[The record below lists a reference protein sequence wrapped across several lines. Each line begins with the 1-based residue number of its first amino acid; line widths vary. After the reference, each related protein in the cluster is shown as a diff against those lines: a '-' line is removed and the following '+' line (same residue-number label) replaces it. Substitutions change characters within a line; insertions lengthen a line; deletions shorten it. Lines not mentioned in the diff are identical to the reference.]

1 MKSIK
6 IKNIISAV
14 LAVFFIFAG
23 TVSCSN
29 LDVSENEAKSEETV
43 APSTE
48 QTYETG
54 TASIKMF
61 VPDYYAMAKI
71 AKSSRAVAPQTYSV
85 RLSAYNSISGNWNNL
100 ETVLLSDCEKTEAT
114 DVPEGF
120 SGSVYKIVFTKVYA
134 KSYEKDSLKV
144 TLLDSNGGEIASGTN
159 ATAVTVKSGSESADT
174 TFYTV
179 PLSYSDGETSLSSG
193 QMKFKRFVLAAN
205 TKYTLHVDVSG
216 SVYPDVAVF
225 DENGVFKNYYSV
237 SDADSS
243 RIVFA
248 EEKERTVKYIGVWA
262 DEGAVTKYT
271 LGMYTDLADFD
282 FKDSSIG
289 FWAGESYQINLA
301 PVPSDAY
308 LGTPVY
314 TSSNDAITVSEDG
327 VITADEEAEGTVTV
341 TCGDVSH
348 EIAVN
353 VYESAT
359 ELTGVLSGDLL
370 HWTKEAS
377 PYKVTGNVLVEENT
391 ELTVDAGVKVYFAGN
406 FYIKMNGTVAA
417 NGTKDEPIV
426 FTKAAS
432 YSGTWGGITVGGGD
446 VSVVNTYTYSSGN
459 IFKNCEFS
467 YAGSEPLTLNAGTF
481 VDSCKFTD
489 NSSYVYVTSTSY
501 LMNSYFEQG
510 IHVQGWGNYSLIV
523 NNKIKKVLQIRYAD
537 ADAKILNNTIT
548 DADVYF
554 YTVGGFEMSANDF
567 VSSTFGFYMWDN
579 SSWSVTGNNF
589 DCSALSSSVILDFS
603 GNSYSDCKSVDF
615 TGNYWGESETAELIS
630 AQESGEKN
638 LSFINDYYDDFEKTK
653 VDYSGW
659 VSSKLEGTGYLGDGF
674 IAFVYT
680 INGYDFESD
689 ENYPETTDTTLAI
702 AVTPKYHVNDISYI
716 RVAQGYENLSSA
728 DWQTYSDSIS
738 FTADKENLVSG
749 FAPIYVQLK
758 DSEGNVSSAVCHK
771 VPFDSPV
778 IVTSLTDGNSYTS
791 ATTSITYSFGATDG
805 GSISSYYVMLD
816 GVKIRSGDAN
826 WGPSWTFFSAGKLGL
841 VYMAARSHLI
851 ILSVTDSAGN
861 TTTADYTFTITRA
874 DSDKSGLSGTSWD
887 AATGQPLK
895 DDRTVYLWH
904 LDTDGSEATDTTATI
919 SCTSTDGGLNGAASC
934 VSTIDSSDSIS
945 LDLSESNAFTVEYWS
960 KYYLTIEED
969 GVFRTGVDNY
979 DSANNRIRPYMKW
992 YYTTSSGSVTSAD
1005 LSSSYIDASKWH
1017 YWAYVFNGSYAAIY
1031 CDGVLLTYTDELSV
1045 TLNSNDNNLYIYGNS
1060 SGSYDEIRISSAAR
1074 SGDEIAAYYNAAKDL
1089 VQ

>member
-6 IKNIISAV
+6 IKCIISKV
-14 LAVFFIFAG
+14 FAVFLLFAG
-23 TVSCSN
+23 AVSCSN
-29 LDVSENEAKSEETV
+29 LDASENEKDNSDS
-43 APSTE
+43 PSTE
-48 QTYETG
+48 ETQTYELGSATV
-54 TASIKMF
+54 KMF
-61 VPDYYAMAKI
+61 VPDYYAMAQ
-71 AKSSRAVAPQTYSV
+71 KSDAGRAVAPQTYSV
-85 RLSAYNSISGNWNNL
+85 RLSAYNSISGNWNNFD
-100 ETVLLSDCEKTEAT
+100 TVLLSDCEKTAVEDT
-114 DVPEGF
+114 PEGF

-134 KSYEKDSLKV
+134 KYYEKDSLKV
-144 TLLDSNGGEIASGTN
+144 SLLDSSGNEITSGTN
-159 ATAVTVKSGSESADT
+159 ATAVTVKNGGNAETA
-174 TFYTV
+174 FYTV
-179 PLSYSDGETSLSSG
+179 PSSYSDGESSLSSG
-193 QMKFKRFVLAAN
+193 QMKFKRFVLSAN

-225 DENGVFKNYYSV
+225 NENGVFESYHSV
-237 SDADSS
+237 SDAASS
-243 RIVFA
+243 RIVFDA
-248 EEKERTVKYIGVWA
+248 QDAMAIKYIGVWA

-271 LGMYTDLADFD
+271 LGMYTDLQDFD

-289 FWAGESYQINLA
+289 FWAGESYQINLT

-314 TSSNDAITVSEDG
+314 TSSSDAITVSEDG

-406 FYIKMNGTVAA
+406 YYIKMNGTVAA
-417 NGTKDEPIV
+417 NGTKDEPII

-432 YSGTWGGITVGGGD
+432 YSGTWGGITVNGGS

-467 YAGSEPLTLNAGTF
+467 YAGTNPLTLSAGTY

-489 NSSYVYVTSTSY
+489 NSSCADVESTSY
-501 LMNSYFEQG
+501 LINNYFEQG
-510 IHVQGWGNYSLIV
+510 IFVNGSGNYSLIV
-523 NNKIKKVLQIRYAD
+523 NNKIEEYLSIDWSR
-537 ADAKILNNTIT
+537 AKIMNNTIS
-548 DADVYF
+548 DANVYF
-554 YTVGGFEMSANDF
+554 HDMYYESITANDF
-567 VSSTFGFYMWDN
+567 VSSTFNFRYLSDH
-579 SSWSVTGNNF
+579 SWSVTGNNF
-589 DCSALSSSVILDFS
+589 DCSALSSSVILDLS
-603 GNSYSDCKSVDF
+603 SCSYSNCKSVDF
-615 TGNYWGESETAELIS
+615 TGNYWGESETQELIS

-638 LSFINDYYDDFEKTK
+638 LSFIKDYYDDFEKTK

-659 VSSKLEGTGYLGDGF
+659 VSSKIEGTGYLGDGF
-674 IAFVYT
+674 IAFDYT
-680 INGYDFESD
+680 INGYDFESGGY
-689 ENYPETTDTTLAI
+689 YPESTDTTLAI
-702 AVTPKYHVNDISYI
+702 AVTPKYHVNDIRYI

-728 DWQTYSDSIS
+728 NWQDYTESIS

-749 FAPIYVQLK
+749 YAPIYVQLK
-758 DSEGNVSSAVCHK
+758 DSEGNVSSALCHK

-778 IVTSLTDGNSYTS
+778 IVTSLTDGSEYTS
-791 ATTSITYSFGATDG
+791 ATNYITYSFGATDG
-805 GSISSYYVMLD
+805 GNITSYSVLLD
-816 GVKIRSGDAN
+816 GIKINSEEYSYGWGTSVN
-826 WGPSWTFFSAGKLGL
+826 WNTEKLGL
-841 VYMAARSHLI
+841 AYMAAGSHTVT
-851 ILSVTDSAGN
+851 LSVTDVAGN
-861 TTTADYTFTITRA
+861 TTTESYTFTITRA
-874 DSDKSGLSGTSWD
+874 DSDKSGLAGTVWD

-904 LDTDGSEATDTTATI
+904 LDTDGSEASDTTATI
-919 SCTSTDGGLNGAASC
+919 NYRSTEGGLNGAASY
-934 VSTIDSSDSIS
+934 VNTNGSIA

-960 KYYLTIEED
+960 KGD
-969 GVFRTGVDNY
+969 GLYISKDSVFWVSCNHDY
-979 DSANNRIRPYMKW
+979 SNNRIEPIMRW
-992 YYTTSSGSVTSAD
+992 YYTTSSGSVTSD
-1005 LSSSYIDASKWH
+1005 YLYTSYIDATVWH

-1031 CDGVLLTYTDELSV
+1031 CDGVLLNYVDSLSI
-1045 TLNSNDNNLYIYGNS
+1045 TLNSNDNILSLSGDS

>member
-6 IKNIISAV
+6 IKSIISAV
-14 LAVFFIFAG
+14 FALSFLFVG

-29 LDVSENEAKSEETV
+29 LEVSENEAKSEET
-43 APSTE
+43 AASSAE
-48 QTYETG
+48 QNYETG

-61 VPDYYAMAKI
+61 VPDYYAMAEI

-85 RLSAYNSISGNWNNL
+85 RLSAYNSISWNWNNL

-120 SGSVYKIVFTKVYA
+120 SGSVYKINFTKVYA
-134 KSYEKDSLKV
+134 KSYDKDSLKV
-144 TLLDSNGGEIASGTN
+144 SLLDSNGGEIASGTN

-179 PLSYSDGETSLSSG
+179 PLSYSDGEASLSSG

-225 DENGVFKNYYSV
+225 DENGVFKSYYSV

-248 EEKERTVKYIGVWA
+248 EEKEKTVKYIGVWA

-289 FWAGESYQINLA
+289 FWAGESYQISLA

-314 TSSNDAITVSEDG
+314 TSSSDAITVSEDG

-348 EIAVN
+348 EIAVK
-353 VYESAT
+353 VYEGAT

-432 YSGTWGGITVGGGD
+432 YSGTWGGITVNGGS

-467 YAGSEPLTLNAGTF
+467 YAGSAPLTLNAGTF

-489 NSSYVYVTSTSY
+489 NSSYVYVRNTSY
-501 LMNSYFEQG
+501 LINNYFEQG
-510 IHVQGWGNYSLIV
+510 IDVRADYNSLIV
-523 NNKIKKVLQIRYAD
+523 NNKIEKYLGID
-537 ADAKILNNTIT
+537 GSNAKIMNNTIT
-548 DADVYF
+548 DAEVYF
-554 YTVGGFEMSANDF
+554 YVPYSNFIMSANDI
-567 VSSTFGFYMWDN
+567 VSSTFNFSLSDY
-579 SSWSVTGNNF
+579 SWSVTGNNF
-589 DCSALSSSVILDFS
+589 DCSALSSSVILDLS
-603 GNSYSDCKSVDF
+603 NCSYSNCKSVDF
-615 TGNYWGESETAELIS
+615 TGNYWGESETAELVS

-638 LSFINDYYDDFEKTK
+638 LSFIKDYYDDFEKTK

-659 VSSKLEGTGYLGDGF
+659 VSSKIEGTGYLGDGF
-674 IAFVYT
+674 IAFDYT
-680 INGYDFESD
+680 VNGYNFDYASD
-689 ENYPETTDTTLAI
+689 NYYPETTDTTLAI

-716 RVAQGYENLSSA
+716 RVAQGYENLASA
-728 DWQTYSDSIS
+728 SWQTYTESIS
-738 FTADKENLVSG
+738 FTADLEALSDG

-771 VPFDSPV
+771 VPFDSPK

-805 GSISSYYVMLD
+805 GSITSYYVMLD
-816 GVKIRSGDAN
+816 GVKIRSGDAS
-826 WGPSWTFFSAGKLGL
+826 WGPSVNWATAKLGL
-841 VYMAARSHLI
+841 AYMAAGSHTI
-851 ILSVTDSAGN
+851 TLSVTDSAGN
-861 TTTADYTFTITRA
+861 TTTAEYTFTITRA
-874 DSDKSGLSGTSWD
+874 DSDKSGLAGASWD

-904 LDTDGSEATDTTATI
+904 LDSDGSEASDTTATI
-919 SCTSTDGGLNGAASC
+919 SAYTGTDGGLNGAASY
-934 VSTIDSSDSIS
+934 VYTSSGSIA

-960 KYYLTIEED
+960 KGQCLNIYKSN
-969 GVFRTGVDNY
+969 VFSTGVYDY
-979 DSANNRIRPYMKW
+979 DSANNRIRSCMRW
-992 YYTTSSGSVTSAD
+992 YYTTSSVSVTSDSLYAP
-1005 LSSSYIDASKWH
+1005 SYIDASKWH

-1031 CDGVLLTYTDELSV
+1031 CDGVLLAYTDGLSV
-1045 TLNSNDNNLYIYGNS
+1045 TLNSSDNNLYIGSNSGN
-1060 SGSYDEIRISSAAR
+1060 SYDEIRISNAAR
-1074 SGDEIAAYYNAAKDL
+1074 DADEIAAYYSAAKDL
-1089 VQ
+1089 VK